1 MLKSTRLPQ
10 CREKNLLNNAFY
22 KLLERE
28 AQAKDLDP
36 DLVVAIASVESN
48 YNSWAVRF
56 EPTWQY
62 FSKPEKYAKKLGI
75 TLQTEKIL
83 QACSWGAMQTMGAV
97 AREDGFDGPLQQLSL
112 PEVGVQYGCKQLLDM
127 RLKYGDFEDDM
138 ISAYNQ
144 GSPKKDHKG
153 LYRNQAYVNKVKRIL
168 LELRT
173 VK

>member
-1 MLKSTRLPQ
+1 MRLLQ
-10 CREKNLLNNAFY
+10 CRENRLLNNTMF
-22 KLLERE
+22 KILVKE
-28 AQAKDLDP
+28 AEAYGLDP
-36 DLVVAIASVESN
+36 DLVVAIGSVESN
-48 YNSWAVRF
+48 WNSWAVRF

-62 FSKPEKYAKKLGI
+62 FKTPEKYAKKLGI

-83 QACSWGAMQTMGAV
+83 QACSWGVMQTMGSV
-97 AREDGFDGPLQQLSL
+97 AREDGFDGPLQQLSI
-112 PEVGVQYGCKQLLDM
+112 PEMGVQYGCKQLHDM
-127 RLKYGDFEDDM
+127 KVKFGDFEDDM

-144 GSPKKDHKG
+144 GSPKKDHTG